1 MSKTFHAPNR
11 GESAGDSKPLA
22 SELEA
27 ACDVRVRAWQ
37 YVFQCYAKKRA
48 DCASSGA
55 IPPGS
60 LAIRAYEKRK
70 AAETANGSGGEEEA
84 GQGHTEG
91 HTPDN
96 GRL

>member
-48 DCASSGA
+48 ERAREPGEIDPEINRTPAASAPSVA
-55 IPPGS
+55 P
-60 LAIRAYEKRK
+60 KR
-70 AAETANGSGGEEEA
+70 
-84 GQGHTEG
+84 
-91 HTPDN
+91 D
-96 GRL
+96 RR